1 MTDRVNRYYQLPAS
15 RDLMRHFREDIGL
28 TGKYLE
34 IFDDLRNTF
43 GGTQMHADNVNLPV
57 KTYNAMASIVG
68 QACVFELIR
77 LAEIGLKAEAMQTE

>member
-15 RDLMRHFREDIGL
+15 PQMRRHFRENIGL

-34 IFDDLRNTF
+34 IFDDLRNTS
-43 GGTQMHADNVNLPV
+43 GSTQLHADNVGLPV
-57 KTYNAMASIVG
+57 KTYNAMAGIVA
-68 QACVFELIR
+68 QACVFELLR